1 MDLLKNAIRE
11 RGNVLSD
18 EVLKVDTFLNHQ
30 VDVQLMTEIGKEFAR
45 LFRDAGITKVLT
57 IESSGIAPSFMAA
70 SSLLTPLIFARKKK
84 SLTMND
90 NVFVSKVF
98 SFTKQETN
106 EITVSKDFL
115 KANDTVLI
123 IDDFLAN
130 GQAALGLIDIV
141 EQAGASVAGLG
152 IVIEKSFQ
160 DGRNRLEELGYRV
173 ESLARVLNL
182 SNGQVT
188 FVDELLTTTT
198 KYERN

>member
-1 MDLLKNAIRE
+1 MERLKQAIRE

-30 VDVQLMTEIGKEFAR
+30 VDVNLMSAVGEEFAR
-45 LFRDAGITKVLT
+45 LFKAEGITKVLT

-70 SSLLTPLIFARKKK
+70 SSLGTTLIFARKKK
-84 SLTMND
+84 SLTMNE
-90 NVFVSKVF
+90 NVFVSKVY
-98 SFTKQETN
+98 SFTKRETN

-115 KANDTVLI
+115 SKNDTVLI

-141 EQAGASVAGLG
+141 HQASAKVAGLG

-160 DGRNRLEELGYRV
+160 DGRKQLVEKGYRV
-173 ESLARVLNL
+173 ESLARIHSLE
-182 SNGQVT
+182 NGRVT
-188 FVDELLTTTT
+188 FVDELVT
-198 KYERN
+198 NN